1 MEETAMEEISEYDI
15 TITLEI
21 KAESAKE
28 EQELYKRFKR
38 ELFNQYGGNDITRI
52 TNIKRQ

>member
-1 MEETAMEEISEYDI
+1 MITEYDI

-21 KAESAKE
+21 KAESDKE

-38 ELFNQYGGNDITRI
+38 ELFNQYGGNDVTRI
-52 TNIKRQ
+52 TNIRSNRN